1 MKKLLAL
8 LLAMLMLLST
18 VAMVA
23 CQDNTPD
30 APVNPVPGEPG
41 DTEDDGPQ
49 LSDDE
54 EKANSVI
61 TRIEKI
67 GEFAFGGIDK
77 NLIFAPDG
85 SYAKEYVA
93 EMRELATAETEAK

>member
-67 GEFAFGGIDK
+67 GEFGKSNYKTKKTLIK
-77 NLIFAPDG
+77 NA
-85 SYAKEYVA
+85 
-93 EMRELATAETEAK
+93 REK